1 MFVFLRIILKSLC
14 IPTMIA
20 VIECLVSDPCLSPP
34 TEAVKEIIFFL
45 VTLQTL
51 SNQDGELKKEAV
63 LSAREW

>member
-1 MFVFLRIILKSLC
+1 
-14 IPTMIA
+14 MIA